1 MTSLRSTT
9 AALLTG
15 AAIATFALPAA
26 AQSASE
32 VDALRAQVK
41 ELLTRI
47 EKLEKAPSTPA
58 GPPASKDA
66 PLVAADAYKAPQVT
80 QSGNAKV
87 KLTLS
92 GQIGRVVS
100 LVDDGFDSDLI
111 HADNATASSRI
122 RLAGQAKLDD
132 NWTAGT
138 DIELETSSASSR
150 STGIGSDGGSNFSVN
165 ERKVEFWIQH
175 KGFGRLWVGQ
185 GDTATNQTAEV
196 DLSGTVTLLGYSDIG
211 QAFGG
216 VAFRNKATRVA
227 NATVNTAFNNFDGL
241 HREDRVR
248 YDTPTFGGGFQL
260 STSVTEGGATD
271 GAVRYN
277 AKIGDTE
284 VAAAIAYAD
293 NDSRTGFD
301 TQTSGSVSVKFA
313 SGFNVTAAAGT
324 RDLGPRDSDFWY
336 GKVGY
341 IAKLTPIGAS
351 SFSVDYYKQQ
361 DLTVA
366 GADAKAIGA
375 AFVQTVDAWATDLY
389 LGVRNHSYDTPTAD
403 FKDVFGVIT
412 GARVR
417 F

>member
-1 MTSLRSTT
+1 MTTFRSTT

-15 AAIATFALPAA
+15 AAIAAFALPAS

-66 PLVAADAYKAPQVT
+66 PLVAADAFKAPQVT
-80 QSGNAKV
+80 QSGNSRV

-132 NWTAGT
+132 QWTAGT
-138 DIELETSSASSR
+138 DIELETSSASTR
-150 STGIGSDGGSNFSVN
+150 STGIGTDSGAFSVN

-175 KGFGRLWVGQ
+175 KGLGRLWVGQ
-185 GDTATNQTAEV
+185 GDTASNQTAEV
-196 DLSGTVTLLGYSDIG
+196 DLSGTVTMLGYSDIG

-216 VAFRNKATRVA
+216 VAFRNTRTRA
-227 NATVNTAFNNFDGL
+227 ASATVNTAFNNFDGL

-248 YDTPTFGGGFQL
+248 YDTPTFGGGLQL

-271 GAVRYN
+271 GAIRYN

-284 VAAAIAYAD
+284 VAAAVAYAD

-301 TQTSGSVSVKFA
+301 TQSNGSVSVKFA

-324 RDLGPRDSDFWY
+324 RDLGPRNSDFWY

-341 IAKLTPIGAS
+341 IAKLTPVGAS
-351 SFSVDYYKQQ
+351 SFSVDYYKQK
-361 DLTVA
+361 DLTAA
-366 GADAKAIGA
+366 GADAEAIGA
-375 AFVQTVDAWATDLY
+375 AYVQTVDAWATDLY
-389 LGVRNHSYDTPTAD
+389 VGVRNHSYDTPTAD
-403 FKDVFGVIT
+403 FKDVFGVVT

>member
-1 MTSLRSTT
+1 MSTFRTITSI
-9 AALLTG
+9 LLT
-15 AAIATFALPAA
+15 ATAITVTGLPAA
-26 AQSASE
+26 AQSAPE
-32 VDALRAQVK
+32 VEALRAQVK

-47 EKLEKAPSTPA
+47 EKLEKTPGPAA

-66 PLVAADAYKAPQVT
+66 PLVAADAYKAPQVA

-87 KLTLS
+87 KLTIS
-92 GQIGRVVS
+92 GQVGRVVS

-122 RLAGQAKLDD
+122 RIAGQAKLDD
-132 NWTAGT
+132 SWTAGT

-150 STGIGSDGGSNFSVN
+150 TTGIGSDGGNNFSLS
-165 ERKVEFWIQH
+165 ERKVEFWLQH
-175 KGFGRLWVGQ
+175 KELGRLWVGQ
-185 GDTATNQTAEV
+185 GDTATNVTSEV
-196 DLSGTVTLLGYSDIG
+196 DLSGTVTLLGYSDVG
-211 QAFGG
+211 QSFGG
-216 VAFRNKATRVA
+216 VAFRNKATRA
-227 NATVNTAFNNFDGL
+227 AGATINAAFNNFDGL

-248 YDTPTFGGGFQL
+248 YDTPTFGGFQL
-260 STSVTEGGATD
+260 SASATEGGAAD
-271 GAVRYN
+271 AAVRYGT
-277 AKIGDTE
+277 KIGDTE

-301 TQTSGSVSVKFA
+301 TQTNGSVSVKFA
-313 SGFNVTAAAGT
+313 GGLNVTAAAGT
-324 RDLGPRDSDFWY
+324 RDLGPRNSDFWY

-341 IAKLTPIGAS
+341 TAKLAPIGAS
-351 SFSVDYYKQQ
+351 SFSIDYYKQQ

-366 GADAKAIGA
+366 GADAKAVGA
-375 AFVQTVDAWATDLY
+375 AFVQTIDAWAADLY

-412 GARVR
+412 GARIR